1 MLDVLVSATEGA
13 PSAWMWTRVGGD
25 VVVNDLPPHNWPS
38 TALYTL
44 EAVAEMLEAEASRI
58 IREPTSGANE
68 YYATQ
73 DRARELEDA
82 ARYLRQ
88 RREP

>member
-1 MLDVLVSATEGA
+1 MTPPTEGA
-13 PSAWMWTRVGGD
+13 PSAWEVTWTDGESSFTRREVKNAKQC
-25 VVVNDLPPHNWPS
+25 VP
-38 TALYTL
+38 LYML